1 MNHKPFIFMFESSA
15 GHFFYDVNKNRIVEV
30 NKDIYCQ
37 LSELCNNPNARLK
50 DDCYA
55 VIHELKQRGYLSSNH
70 STKIEHPLTPYVS
83 AYLDNNIYALTLQIT
98 QNCNMHCRYCSFSG
112 DGTYNRV
119 HAKKSM
125 DETTAKQSIDFLAK
139 HGSNVSEVDIGFYGG
154 EPMLE
159 YELVRNIVRYSKGI
173 MPDKA
178 INFHMTTNGTIINSD
193 IIKFLA
199 ENHFRLTISVDG
211 PKDVHDKYR
220 RFAANGLGT
229 FDLIYD
235 NLKRIRDQDSTF
247 YKTIM
252 INSVVD
258 RDSEISDIESFFE
271 KEDMFRDLS
280 VLVNGVSD
288 NYIDFNYV
296 ETKDYIV
303 SMETALFKQMVEK
316 LRGVTVRKNIPYFH
330 NTKRFADDIYEMN
343 PLPAKIH
350 HQGPC
355 IPGQGK
361 LFVDINGKLRPCE
374 KVSEKNS
381 DFVIGDVFGNFD
393 LSKVKTLINVGKLTE
408 SECLGCWAIRLCK
421 QCALSADNTSSL
433 SKDLKLLECKN
444 QKYQLKQ
451 MLKDYVVFNKI
462 GW

>member
-1 MNHKPFIFMFESSA
+1 MFESSA

-211 PKDVHDKYR
+211 PKDVHDK
-220 RFAANGLGT
+220 
-229 FDLIYD
+229 
-235 NLKRIRDQDSTF
+235 
-247 YKTIM
+247 
-252 INSVVD
+252 
-258 RDSEISDIESFFE
+258 
-271 KEDMFRDLS
+271 
-280 VLVNGVSD
+280 
-288 NYIDFNYV
+288 
-296 ETKDYIV
+296 
-303 SMETALFKQMVEK
+303 
-316 LRGVTVRKNIPYFH
+316 
-330 NTKRFADDIYEMN
+330 
-343 PLPAKIH
+343 
-350 HQGPC
+350 
-355 IPGQGK
+355 
-361 LFVDINGKLRPCE
+361 
-374 KVSEKNS
+374 
-381 DFVIGDVFGNFD
+381 
-393 LSKVKTLINVGKLTE
+393 
-408 SECLGCWAIRLCK
+408 
-421 QCALSADNTSSL
+421 
-433 SKDLKLLECKN
+433 
-444 QKYQLKQ
+444 
-451 MLKDYVVFNKI
+451 
-462 GW
+462 